1 MAAFCPRDAAGAIT
15 MPASPVL
22 TGRAVLL
29 LSSQCN
35 QSAACMPR
43 ASKPPTDRTG
53 QIYRAL
59 RHAIM
64 EQALPP
70 GAKLPEDAI
79 GERFGAS
86 RTIVRYAL
94 GQLAAEGLVEL
105 RRNRGA
111 VVATPSWEEARDIFD
126 IRLGLERLVMSRL
139 AGRIDK
145 AQVAQLRAHVE
156 DEERARGENEP
167 LSIRLATQFHIVLAN
182 MTGSE
187 AIARYVSEVSSRFG
201 LILALYSRPHSSECA
216 VSEHRAVIDALV
228 EGDADAAMK
237 VMESHLEAVA
247 NRALIMP
254 SIRKNR
260 ELSDILDSY
269 ADEAQPA
276 RTGTAKSKA
285 VNSS

>member
-1 MAAFCPRDAAGAIT
+1 MCAGL
-15 MPASPVL
+15 PL
-22 TGRAVLL
+22 THQAVLL
-29 LSSQCN
+29 LSLGCRNETS
-35 QSAACMPR
+35 SRMAR
-43 ASKPPTDRTG
+43 ASKPVPDRTG

-139 AGRIDK
+139 AGRLDK
-145 AQVAQLRAHVE
+145 AQIAQLQEHVD

-187 AIARYVSEVSSRFG
+187 SIARYVSEVSSRFG

-228 EGDADAAMK
+228 AGDAEAAMK
-237 VMESHLEAVA
+237 VMEGHLEAVA

-269 ADEAQPA
+269 AGEAEPA
-276 RTGTAKSKA
+276 LAAPKPKKA
-285 VNSS
+285 SRS